1 MIVDFDAKFNMHVG
15 QNFGYSLRQTF
26 LENTNVLFE
35 MLGMYHYA
43 NTNYTANSVNAIS
56 NSPDVKFNLTE
67 YGLTIG
73 LDIMIENTVS

>member
-1 MIVDFDAKFNMHVG
+1 M
-15 QNFGYSLRQTF
+15 
-26 LENTNVLFE
+26 ENTNDLFE

-56 NSPDVKFNLTE
+56 NSPVVKFTLTE

-73 LDIMIENTVS
+73 LDIKIEDTVSQVRLLSVDEVTSE